1 LNFQDAVIVI
11 VSGLSAFFD
20 LRIRKIP
27 NWLIATGLLLGMILN
42 ALRGTHDFV
51 QSLVGFVAGIAAL
64 MVPFALGWVG
74 AGDVKFFGVV
84 GALLGASWLPR
95 VFFYSALA
103 AGLIAFAY
111 LAIGMV
117 QPSRFKEIWLDIK
130 TLILSMG
137 RVLPE
142 PVHVRTMQSGGSVP
156 WGVAF
161 AAGTIIAY
169 YLDPTGRWAGF

>member
-1 LNFQDAVIVI
+1 M
-11 VSGLSAFFD
+11 VSGFSAFFD

-27 NWLIATGLLLGMILN
+27 NWLIAMGLTLGMILN
-42 ALRGTHDFV
+42 ALRGMHDLV
-51 QSLVGFVAGIAAL
+51 QSLIGFVVGIAVL
-64 MVPFALGWVG
+64 IVPFALGWIG

-103 AGLIAFAY
+103 AGLIAFFY
-111 LAIGMV
+111 LAVGMAR
-117 QPSRFKEIWLDIK
+117 PSRFKDIWLDMK
-130 TLILSMG
+130 TLILTMG

-142 PVHVRTMQSGGSVP
+142 PVQMRTIQRGGSVP

-169 YLDPTGRWAGF
+169 YFDPTGRWAGF